1 VEARVVIA
9 LVTGATGGIG
19 VHVARG
25 LAARGA
31 TVTIT
36 GRDRDRGEAVAREH
50 GLQFVQV
57 DHALIAANQ
66 ELARRFERLDV
77 LVTNVG
83 GLYAR
88 RTETA
93 EGHEL
98 SLATNFLGPAALT
111 LGLLPRVTRV
121 VSVSSTA
128 WNMTRG
134 DPLGDLEAKQRYV
147 GIEVHARA
155 KLLSLLFTL
164 ALARRQPALR
174 INAVNPGMAW
184 TPMTASLTPE
194 AVPAWRFFW
203 PVVRWFQKR
212 ADARDAARGPLQLA
226 TESGGRSGAFFDGL
240 EEKQIPA
247 DFRATELQDRVF
259 ELAVTCCL

>member
-1 VEARVVIA
+1 MNA

-19 VHVARG
+19 IHIARG
-25 LAARGA
+25 LAASGA

-36 GRDRDRGEAVAREH
+36 GRDRPRGEAVAREH

-57 DHALIAANQ
+57 DHSLIAANR
-66 ELARRFERLDV
+66 ELARRFDALDL

-83 GLYAR
+83 GLFAQ
-88 RTETA
+88 RTVTS

-111 LGLLPRVTRV
+111 LALRSRVKRV

-128 WNMTRG
+128 WNMAKG
-134 DPLGDLEAKQRYV
+134 EPLSDLEAQQRYV

-164 ALARRQPALR
+164 ALARREPQLI

-184 TPMTASLTPE
+184 TPMTESLTPE

-203 PVVRWFQKR
+203 PIVRWFQRR
-212 ADARDAARGPLQLA
+212 ADPADAARGPLQLA
-226 TESGGRSGAFFDGL
+226 TDTSSRTGRFFDGL
-240 EEKQIPA
+240 KDKQVPA
-247 DFRATELQDRVF
+247 NFRATELQDRVF
-259 ELAVTCCL
+259 EHAVTCCL